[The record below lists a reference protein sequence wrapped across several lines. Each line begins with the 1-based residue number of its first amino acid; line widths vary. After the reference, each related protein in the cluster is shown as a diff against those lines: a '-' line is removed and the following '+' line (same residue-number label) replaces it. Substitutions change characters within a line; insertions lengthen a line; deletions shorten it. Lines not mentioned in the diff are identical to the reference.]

1 MSQIQGGDGGGAGGD
16 GEEGGGDGDDLDVEP
31 RSDPGLSE

>member
-1 MSQIQGGDGGGAGGD
+1 MSQIQGGDGAGAGGD